1 MSLTDTSTAE
11 TRVVQFNPERLK
23 GKLENLY
30 ADLEVPGATGQL
42 QQFRLL
48 KNAVLDVDLRF
59 DALISRDWN
68 SDKITDFLNFVLS
81 LATPRQGDSVG
92 DIDPPYCLFVWP
104 RLYTLVARVRSPT
117 WEDLR
122 FANTGARTLTT
133 ISFQLH
139 QFVSFRRTSEDM
151 RKRGLNA

>member
-23 GKLENLY
+23 GKLESLY
-30 ADLEVPGATGQL
+30 ADLEVLGGTGQQ

-48 KNAVLDVDLRF
+48 KNAVLDIDLRF
-59 DALISRDWN
+59 DALVSREWN
-68 SDKITDFLNFVLS
+68 ADKITDFHNFVLS
-81 LATPRQGDSVG
+81 LATPRQGDAVG

-104 RLYTLVARVRSPT
+104 RLYTIVARVRNPT
-117 WEDLR
+117 WEHLR
-122 FANTGARTLTT
+122 FASSGAATLTT

-139 QFVSFRRTSEDM
+139 QFNSFRRTSEDV